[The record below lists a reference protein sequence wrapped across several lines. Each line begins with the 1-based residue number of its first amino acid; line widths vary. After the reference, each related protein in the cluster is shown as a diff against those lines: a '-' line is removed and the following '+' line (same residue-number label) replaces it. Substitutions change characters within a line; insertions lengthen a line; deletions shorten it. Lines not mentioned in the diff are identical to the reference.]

1 MRQNTQDCVEEG
13 FSCHSFCVAAGFNQ
27 LLVFR
32 GYSRPPALP
41 ALQHN
46 IVLRCHLQLKKQ
58 VLLISLAPPPTS
70 IIPQP
75 SPPSPSPHL
84 PHPPPPVPPLN
95 STPSKSSVF
104 LHPLTLSYSNFSV
117 GKTNWVFNFSVEFWT
132 LNLSLLWF

>member
-13 FSCHSFCVAAGFNQ
+13 FSCHSFCVAAGLNQ

-58 VLLISLAPPPTS
+58 VCQTLAS
-70 IIPQP
+70 IAKH
-75 SPPSPSPHL
+75 SADMAE
-84 PHPPPPVPPLN
+84 
-95 STPSKSSVF
+95 SV
-104 LHPLTLSYSNFSV
+104 V
-117 GKTNWVFNFSVEFWT
+117 GAELFPRILYKLKEND
-132 LNLSLLWF
+132 